1 MRKDILLLF
10 MVFMVSARLYGNL
23 SFHHLSINDGL
34 PQLSVLSLYQDELNN
49 IWMGTF
55 AGASRYDGRTFSSF
69 TPHDEHQT
77 PILGNE
83 IISISGDRAGR
94 VFLLSENGLSIINI
108 KNNEIVNIPNSG
120 ISAIKNGKKHLWVA
134 INNQLH
140 FLTPKNQLIKSNIQ
154 SSDIAPIT
162 AILEHSSGAIWLGSN
177 KGCTIVSPEKLEIYI
192 RLCPLI
198 TTFYE
203 DRSGNVWIGTGNS
216 GAILVNS
223 KGTIIK
229 TLNRS
234 NGLSNN
240 FIRCIIED
248 NLRNVWFGSFR
259 GLTQYNPY
267 NNSIINFINSPFNNY
282 SISHNSV
289 YSLLLDH
296 QQTLW
301 IGTYYGGA
309 SYVNMQGNFFQ
320 YYSLFDESK
329 QDYAP
334 VMVGCIKED
343 LKQNIWIATDGA
355 GLKNLDLKTGILKS
369 FPERFGETSFYNN
382 IKSISVDKDNSLW
395 IGVHLKGL
403 YHYNGKCFSY
413 MPIFL
418 SKEIDHYNA
427 NIVNDILFFED
438 NLLLATNDGVIRFNK
453 KNHKSTYLFNNELH
467 EKIGKKTSTIF
478 LDNKQRL
485 WIGTKGQGLSR
496 YEFKTH
502 TFTKY
507 KYSNINNFSADSTAR
522 QISSNHITQI
532 LQDKSGR
539 LWVATYGGGL
549 NRFDERTNSFHSCY
563 PDAKGQYKY
572 VQSIISLNDT
582 ILLLGVKSGIVVY
595 NNRTDKIISEIMKAS
610 GLPLEELLDKSL
622 CVTSDNQILIG
633 GKGGIVHFNTTD
645 LITLQPKSEI
655 SFSQFFVNNEE
666 ILPLQNNRI
675 LSQTLPFTKRITLR
689 HNQSSFAVNIATH
702 NYLRQL
708 PEEFEFMLN
717 GYDENWIKLNNNQNI
732 SYNNV
737 PPGKY
742 TLKVRYKNNPAIGS
756 ILDIYILPPWYLSW
770 WAYIIYSIFIIML
783 AIFFNNLRRARL
795 QLTMA
800 EHEKQQIKIL
810 NQQKLDFFTNISHE
824 FRTPLTLIIG
834 QIESLIKAAK
844 LSPSAFRQIQ
854 HVQSNAHKL
863 KKLISELLEFHKQ
876 EQGYLRLN
884 VYEIDFYAFS
894 KQIFTTFFEYAQHK
908 QIQYTFNTEGIISN
922 LWIDPVQMEK
932 VFYNLLSNAFKFTPS
947 GGSIN
952 ILCQYLENNVK
963 INVIDTGC
971 GIQKSDM
978 QKVFDRFYQSDG
990 VQNTIPGTTGT
1001 GIGLALAK
1009 SIVSL
1014 HHADIEVF
1022 SEPEKGSTFTVT
1034 LHYGNTHFSPEELK
1048 HDKWQ
1053 MQGEA
1058 VETWI
1063 SETKGTNPDDE
1074 TSPVNIEIK
1083 GEIPKILIVEDN
1095 PDLCVFLQEL
1105 FSPMYLVISA
1115 QNGVEGLQMAKEHQP
1130 DLILSDVMMPVMTG
1144 TEMCSVI
1151 KTHIETSHIPVVLLT
1166 AKTAIEFM
1174 INGLQNGAD
1183 DYICKP
1189 FNVNLLLL
1197 RCANIIN
1204 SRRIL
1209 QKKYNSGNI
1218 SYSQSIDALVT
1229 TRLDKEFTTKIAIVL
1244 SNHMHNANL
1253 DVVFLSSEMC
1263 MSRTGLYNKIKA
1275 IMGITPLELIN
1286 NFRLEKSKELIMS
1299 HPQKPLI
1306 DIVEMVGFT
1315 SVKYFTQCFKAH
1327 FGISPNEF
1335 KKKPLDTKV

>member
-1 MRKDILLLF
+1 MRKDLLLLF
-10 MVFMVSARLYGNL
+10 MVILVSVRLYGNL
-23 SFHHLSINDGL
+23 SFHHLSVNDGL
-34 PQLSVLSLYQDELNN
+34 SQLSVLSLYQDELNN

-120 ISAIKNGKKHLWVA
+120 MTAIRMGKKHLWVA

-154 SSDIAPIT
+154 CSDVEPIT

-177 KGCTIVSPEKLEIYI
+177 KGGTIISPGKSDIEIQS
-192 RLCPLI
+192 CPLI
-198 TTFYE
+198 TTLYE

-216 GAILVNS
+216 GAILVNP
-223 KGTIIK
+223 KGMIIK

-248 NLRNVWFGSFR
+248 NLRNLWFGSFR
-259 GLTQYNPY
+259 GLTQYNPN
-267 NNSIINFINSPFNNY
+267 NNSIINFNNSPFNNY

-320 YYSLFDESK
+320 YYSLFDELK
-329 QDYAP
+329 KDYAP

-343 LKQNIWIATDGA
+343 MKQNIWIATDGA
-355 GLKNLDLKTGILKS
+355 GLKKLDLKTGILKS
-369 FPERFGETSFYNN
+369 YTERFGETNYYNN

-403 YHYNGKCFSY
+403 YHYDGKRFSY

-427 NIVNDILFFED
+427 NIVNDILFFEND
-438 NLLLATNDGVIRFNK
+438 LLLATHDGVIRFNK
-453 KNHKSTYLFNNELH
+453 KNHKSAYLFNKDLH
-467 EKIGKKTSTIF
+467 EKTGKKVSTIF
-478 LDNKQRL
+478 MDNKKRL
-485 WIGTKGQGLSR
+485 WIGTKGQGLSK
-496 YEFKTH
+496 YDFKTQ
-502 TFTKY
+502 TFTKF
-507 KYSNINNFSADSTAR
+507 KYSNANNLSTDSAAH

-532 LQDKSGR
+532 QQDKSGR
-539 LWVATYGGGL
+539 IWVATYGGGL
-549 NRFDERTNSFHSCY
+549 NVYDEKSNSFRSCY
-563 PDAKGQYKY
+563 PDARGQYKY
-572 VQSIISLNDT
+572 VQSIISLNDS
-582 ILLLGVKSGIVVY
+582 ILLLGVKSGIVLY
-595 NNRTDKIISEIMKAS
+595 NNITDKIITEIMKTS

-622 CVTSDNQILIG
+622 CVTSDNQILVG

-655 SFSQFFVNNEE
+655 CFSHLFVNNEE
-666 ILPLQNNRI
+666 ILPLQKNGI
-675 LSQTLPFTKRITLR
+675 LSQTLPFTKKITLR
-689 HNQSSFAVNIATH
+689 HNESSFGVNIATH
-702 NYLRQL
+702 NYLRQF
-708 PEEFEFMLN
+708 PEEFEFILN
-717 GYDENWIKLNNNQNI
+717 GYDENWLKLSNNQNI
-732 SYNNV
+732 SYNNI

-742 TLKVRYKNNPAIGS
+742 TLKVRYKNNPS
-756 ILDIYILPPWYLSW
+756 VSSVLDIHILAPWYLSR
-770 WAYIIYSIFIIML
+770 WAYIIYSIFVIML
-783 AIFFNNLRRARL
+783 AIFFNNLRKTRL

-834 QIESLIKAAK
+834 QIESLINAAK

-854 HVQSNAHKL
+854 QVQSNAHKL

-884 VYEIDFYAFS
+884 VYEIDFYAFI

-908 QIQYTFNTEGIISN
+908 QIQYTFNTEGTISN
-922 LWIDPVQMEK
+922 LWVDPVQMEK

-952 ILCQYLENNVK
+952 ILCQYLENSVR
-963 INVIDTGC
+963 ISIADTGC
-971 GIQKSDM
+971 GIKKSDL
-978 QKVFDRFYQSDG
+978 QKIFDRFYQSDG

-1001 GIGLALAK
+1001 GIGLSLAK
-1009 SIVSL
+1009 SIISS
-1014 HHADIEVF
+1014 HHANIEVF

-1034 LHYGNTHFSPEELK
+1034 LQYGNAHFDPEELK
-1048 HDKWQ
+1048 YDQWLIP
-1053 MQGEA
+1053 GET

-1063 SETKGTNPDDE
+1063 SETRVAESDE
-1074 TSPVNIEIK
+1074 TTTPVNIEIK
-1083 GEIPKILIVEDN
+1083 GEMSKILIVEDN
-1095 PDLCVFLQEL
+1095 RDLCVFLQEL
-1105 FSPMYLVISA
+1105 FSNMYTVITA
-1115 QNGVEGLQMAKEHQP
+1115 QNGAEGLQMAKEHQP

-1144 TEMCSVI
+1144 TEMCSII
-1151 KTHIETSHIPVVLLT
+1151 KTHIDTSHIPVVLLT

-1189 FNVNLLLL
+1189 FNSNLLLL

-1209 QKKYNSGNI
+1209 QQKYNSGNV
-1218 SYSQSIDALVT
+1218 SYAQSIDALVT
-1229 TRLDKEFTTKIAIVL
+1229 TQLDKEFTEKIASVL
-1244 SNHMHNANL
+1244 NNHMHNTNL

-1275 IMGITPLELIN
+1275 IMGITPLELIK
-1286 NFRLEKSKELIMS
+1286 NFRLEKSKELILNY
-1299 HPQKPLI
+1299 PQKPLI
-1306 DIVEMVGFT
+1306 DIVEMVGFS
-1315 SVKYFTQCFKAH
+1315 SVKYFTKCFKSH

-1335 KKKPLDTKV
+1335 KKKPF